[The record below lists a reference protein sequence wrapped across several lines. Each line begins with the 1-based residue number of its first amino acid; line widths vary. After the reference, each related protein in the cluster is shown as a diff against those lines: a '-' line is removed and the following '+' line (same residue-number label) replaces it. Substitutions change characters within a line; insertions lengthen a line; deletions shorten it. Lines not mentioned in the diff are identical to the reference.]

1 MAPMEVQP
9 SLSVTD
15 GRTVIDVRNPD
26 EVAEGMLPGAVAA
39 PLDVL
44 LDRVAEIAEPGD
56 PLLVYCQV
64 GLRSLKAVEVLR
76 EAGYP
81 ESVSL
86 AGGVEAWRRYGLPW
100 NTSAEQPEMA
110 RYQRHLRLQEV
121 GKAGQQR
128 LLDAS
133 VLVLGA
139 GGLGSP
145 AALYLAA
152 AGVGRI
158 GLVDAD
164 RVDLSNLQ
172 RQIMHTTSRIG
183 EPKVTSGAETLTAL
197 NPEISIETHQTRF
210 GAGNALGLLADYDV
224 VIDGADNFPTRYL
237 LNDAA
242 LITRTPVVHGSVFRF
257 EGQVSVFQPYE
268 GPCYRCLFPEP
279 PPPEAAP
286 NCAEAG
292 VLGVLPGIIGTMQAT
307 EAIKL
312 ILGIGEPLIGTL
324 LYYDSLAQ
332 STEHLRLRQ
341 NPECRACADPDRPPP
356 LVEYDHL
363 CRPITEPPPRSFG
376 PI

>member
-1 MAPMEVQP
+1 
-9 SLSVTD
+9 
-15 GRTVIDVRNPD
+15 
-26 EVAEGMLPGAVAA
+26 MLPGAVSA

-44 LDRVAEIAEPGD
+44 IDRIGD
-56 PLLVYCQV
+56 LARPNEPLLVYCQV
-64 GLRSLKAVEVLR
+64 GIRSLQAVAMLKQ
-76 EAGYP
+76 AGY
-81 ESVSL
+81 ENAVSL
-86 AGGVEAWRRYGLPW
+86 AGGVDAWKRHGLGWDAP
-100 NTSAEQPEMA
+100 SQPQEFA
-110 RYQRHLRLQEV
+110 RYQRHLRLDEV
-121 GKAGQQR
+121 GKAGQQK
-128 LLDAS
+128 LLDSS
-133 VLVLGA
+133 VLILGA

-152 AGVGRI
+152 AGIGRI

-172 RQIMHTTSRIG
+172 RQVIHTTAMVG
-183 EPKVTSGAETLTAL
+183 EPKVLSGAKTLADL
-197 NPEISIETHQTRF
+197 NPDIEVETHQVRF
-210 GAGNALGLLADYDV
+210 SAENALDLLNQYDV

-237 LNDAA
+237 LNDAS
-242 LITRTPVVHGSVFRF
+242 LITRTPVIHGSVFRF
-257 EGQVSVFQPYE
+257 EGQASVFSPYN

-286 NCAEAG
+286 NCSEAG

-332 STEHLRLRQ
+332 TTEHLRLRR
-341 NPECRACADPDRPPP
+341 NPDCAACADPSSPPQ

-363 CRPITEPPPRSFG
+363 CQPIKTAVPVESTAPDPV
-376 PI
+376 

>member
-1 MAPMEVQP
+1 MEVQP
-9 SLSVTD
+9 TLSVTD
-15 GRTVIDVRNPD
+15 GRRVIDVRNPD
-26 EVAEGMLPGAVAA
+26 ETSEGMIPGAVAM

-44 LDRVAEIAEPGD
+44 MDRIADIADPVD

-64 GLRSLKAVEVLR
+64 GLRSLKAVELLR
-76 EAGYP
+76 SAGYAS
-81 ESVSL
+81 SVSL
-86 AGGVEAWRRYGLPW
+86 AGGVEAWRRHGLPW
-100 NTSAEQPEMA
+100 DTPSEQPEMA
-110 RYQRHLRLQEV
+110 RYQRHLRLHEV
-121 GKAGQQR
+121 GKSGQLK
-128 LLDAS
+128 LLESS

-152 AGVGRI
+152 AGIGRI

-172 RQIMHTTSRIG
+172 RQVMHTTAMIG
-183 EPKVTSGAETLTAL
+183 EPKVVSGARTLAGL
-197 NPEISIETHQTRF
+197 NPEITLETHEYRF
-210 GAGNALGLLADYDV
+210 SADNAIGLLNDYDI

-237 LNDAA
+237 LNDAS

-257 EGQVSVFQPYE
+257 EGQASVFKPYE
-268 GPCYRCLFPEP
+268 GPCYRCLFPTP

-292 VLGVLPGIIGTMQAT
+292 VLGVLPGMVGTMQAT
-307 EAIKL
+307 EALKL

-324 LYYDSLAQ
+324 LYYDSLDQ
-332 STEHLRLRQ
+332 TVERFKLRRNPDCIACSDEQ
-341 NPECRACADPDRPPP
+341 NPPP

-363 CRPITEPPPRSFG
+363 CRPMA
-376 PI
+376 

>member
-1 MAPMEVQP
+1 MEVQP

-15 GRTVIDVRNPD
+15 GRVVVDVRNPD
-26 EVAEGMLPGAVAA
+26 EMAEGMLPGASAA

-44 LDRVAEIAEPGD
+44 MDRIGEIAEPGD
-56 PLLVYCQV
+56 PILVYCQV
-64 GLRSLKAVEVLR
+64 GLRSLTAVEQLR
-76 EAGYP
+76 KAGY
-81 ESVSL
+81 EHSVSL
-86 AGGVEAWRRYGLPW
+86 AGGVEAWKRYGLPW
-100 NTSAEQPEMA
+100 DVPADQGEMA
-110 RYQRHLRLQEV
+110 RYQRHLRLNEV
-121 GKAGQQR
+121 GKAGQQK

-133 VLVLGA
+133 VLILGA

-158 GLVDAD
+158 GLIDAD

-172 RQIMHTTSRIG
+172 RQVIHTSSRIG
-183 EPKVTSGAETLTAL
+183 EPKVESGAKTISEL
-197 NPEISIETHQTRF
+197 NPEITVEPHQARF
-210 GAGNALGLLADYDV
+210 GADNAVQLLSRYDV

-237 LNDAA
+237 LNDAS
-242 LITRTPVVHGSVFRF
+242 LITKTPVVHGSVFRF
-257 EGQVSVFQPYE
+257 EGQASVFSPYN

-292 VLGVLPGIIGTMQAT
+292 VLGVLPGIIGTMQAA
-307 EAIKL
+307 EAIKM

-332 STEHLRLRQ
+332 TTEHLRLRR
-341 NPECRACADPDRPPP
+341 NPNCSACSDPDSPPE

-363 CRPITEPPPRSFG
+363 CRPVR
-376 PI
+376 

>member
-1 MAPMEVQP
+1 MEVQP

-15 GRTVIDVRNPD
+15 GRTIIDVRNPD
-26 EVAEGMLPGAVAA
+26 ETTEGMIPGAVSV
-39 PLDVL
+39 PLDDL
-44 LDRVAEIAEPGD
+44 MNRIADVASPGD

-64 GLRSLKAVEVLR
+64 GLRSLKAAELLR
-76 EAGYP
+76 EAGYG

-86 AGGVEAWRRYGLPW
+86 AGGVDAWRRYGLPW
-100 NTSAEQPEMA
+100 STPEHQPEMA

-121 GKAGQQR
+121 GSAGQEK
-128 LLDAS
+128 LLDSS

-172 RQIMHTTSRIG
+172 RQVLHTTARVG
-183 EPKVTSGAETLTAL
+183 EPKVQSGARTLNDL
-197 NPEISIETHQTRF
+197 NPEIAVESHETRF
-210 GAGNALGLLADYDV
+210 SAENAIDLLTRYDV

-237 LNDAA
+237 LNDAS

-257 EGQVSVFQPYE
+257 EGQASVFQPYE
-268 GPCYRCLFPEP
+268 GPCYRCLFPHP

-292 VLGVLPGIIGTMQAT
+292 VLGVLPGIIGTLQAT

-312 ILGIGEPLIGTL
+312 LLRIGTSLVGTL
-324 LYYDSLAQ
+324 LYYDSLEQ
-332 STEHLRLRQ
+332 TMERFRIRR
-341 NPECRACADPDRPPP
+341 NPDCIACSDPSEPPA

-363 CRPITEPPPRSFG
+363 CRPMTDRLQ
-376 PI
+376 